1 MEKLYKDLG
10 MGFLYSQIKKLI
22 SCYGIIF
29 VLLSKEQ
36 KDQKNLQNNDRT
48 NESLPNTP
56 SEVS

>member
-29 VLLSKEQ
+29 VLLTKDKKEHINLSED
-36 KDQKNLQNNDRT
+36 KKNKNN
-48 NESLPNTP
+48 S
-56 SEVS
+56 VK

>member
-29 VLLSKEQ
+29 VLLSKEP
-36 KDQKNLQNNDRT
+36 KDQKTIPNNEKT
-48 NESLPNTP
+48 NESLPNTF
-56 SEVS
+56 SEV